1 MQKLLYAG
9 VVGPLLFI
17 AVFLIEGVSR
27 PGYSAWRNFVSQLAT
42 GPGGWV
48 QVANFLIYGAL
59 MVAFAIG
66 LRGALFEG
74 RASIAAPALFAA
86 YGLALITAGIFVT
99 DPALGYPVG
108 APQVHT
114 THGLVHGLAGLVTF
128 ALLAIVSFVMA
139 WRFAADAITRR
150 WAIYS
155 VLTGLLIIASFIA
168 SNVFSAMDA
177 TGSLPNAP
185 TGLVQRITI
194 IGGWT
199 WIAMVALH
207 FIRVSRHQP
216 SASPASAS
224 PHAIQ
229 ERPPAA

>member
-17 AVFLIEGVSR
+17 VVFLIEGVSR

-48 QVANFLIYGAL
+48 QVVNFLVYGAL
-59 MVAFAIG
+59 MVTFAIG
-66 LRGALFEG
+66 LRSALVRG

-86 YGLALITAGIFVT
+86 YGLALIVAGAFVT

-114 THGLVHGLAGLVTF
+114 THGLIHGLAGLATFSLLTIVT
-128 ALLAIVSFVMA
+128 FVMA
-139 WRFAADAITRR
+139 SRFAAEPASRR

-155 VLTGLLIIASFIA
+155 ALTGLLIIASFIV
-168 SNVFSAMDA
+168 SNVLSAMDA

-207 FIRVSRHQP
+207 LIHLSRLQP
-216 SASPASAS
+216 SASRA
-224 PHAIQ
+224 
-229 ERPPAA
+229 